1 MPDLLLNLYKKMF
14 LLREVEKEICREYKN
29 DEMKTPMHMSMGSE
43 AIAVGVCAALGDKAQ
58 IWGTYRSHAIYLAR
72 TGDVNGFFA
81 ELYGKVTG
89 PSGGKAGSMHLA
101 DPDNGIMMTSAV
113 VATNISPALGAAFA
127 SRNLNDSKI
136 NIAFF
141 GDGAVDEGAFW
152 ESVNLASLWQLPVI
166 FIYED
171 NGLAIHTPTAMRH
184 GYTNVTDIV
193 KQYKCYCLEYGGT
206 DAQII
211 YNLAKSAVRLL
222 NYGPVF
228 MSFKYYRY
236 LEHVGVNEDFDA
248 GYRDK
253 SEFLEWQKKD
263 PVEIQRQRL
272 IDAGLTDM
280 VIEIENGI
288 IDQIKNAVVLAK
300 TAPYPEPEAL
310 YKGVCD
316 GE

>member
-1 MPDLLLNLYKKMF
+1 MPDLLLNLYKKLF
-14 LLREVEKEICREYKN
+14 LLREAEKEICREYKN
-29 DEMKTPMHMSMGSE
+29 DEMKTPMHMSMGEE

-58 IWGTYRSHAIYLAR
+58 IWGTYRSHGIYLAR

-81 ELYGKVTG
+81 ELYGKAAG

-101 DPDNGIMMTSAV
+101 DPDNGIMMASAV

-127 SRNLNDSKI
+127 SRSLNDGKV
-136 NIAFF
+136 NITFF

-152 ESVNLASLWQLPVI
+152 ESINLASLWQLPVI
-166 FIYED
+166 FVYED
-171 NGLAIHTPTAMRH
+171 NGLAIHTPTTMRH
-184 GYTNVTDIV
+184 GYTNVTDMV
-193 KQYKCYCLEYGGT
+193 KQYKCHCLEYDGT
-206 DAQII
+206 DAQMI
-211 YNLAKSAVRLL
+211 YNLTKYVANLL

-248 GYRDK
+248 GYRNK

-272 IDAGLTDM
+272 ADAGLTDA
-280 VIEIENGI
+280 VIEIENEVT
-288 IDQIKNAVVLAK
+288 DQIKNAVALAK
-300 TAPYPEPEAL
+300 TAPYPEPETL
-310 YKGVCD
+310 CKGVYD